1 MKKLLVFVLLCAPV
15 LALAQQAAADKPA
28 DTAAVEDPAEN
39 GIVLDAIASGNIGL
53 HTIF

>member
-28 DTAAVEDPAEN
+28 ALFAWVFV
-39 GIVLDAIASGNIGL
+39 GG
-53 HTIF
+53 